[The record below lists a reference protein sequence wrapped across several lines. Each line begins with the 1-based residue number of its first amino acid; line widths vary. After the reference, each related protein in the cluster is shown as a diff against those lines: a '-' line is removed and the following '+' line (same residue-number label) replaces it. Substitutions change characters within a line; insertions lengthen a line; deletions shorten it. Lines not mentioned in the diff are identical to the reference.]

1 MDVNLTPDT
10 EKKLLDLAATS
21 GRGTDDLIEDAVAGY
36 YDDVL
41 QTRQHIEEG
50 YLQAERGALIGGEQA
65 QREIQALKTT
75 WRQEHARPQ

>member
-1 MDVNLTPDT
+1 M

-36 YDDVL
+36 YDGML

-50 YLQAERGALIGGEQA
+50 YLQADHGELIDGEQA
-65 QREIQALKTT
+65 RREIQAMKENWHRERSLK
-75 WRQEHARPQ
+75 R

>member
-1 MDVNLTPDT
+1 MEVNLTPDT

-36 YDDVL
+36 YDGLL

-50 YLQAERGALIGGEQA
+50 YLQAESGELIDGDQA
-65 QREIQALKTT
+65 QREIQDMKET
-75 WRQEHARPQ
+75 WRQEQAHRQ

>member
-1 MDVNLTPDT
+1 MEVNLTPDT
-10 EKKLLDLAATS
+10 ERKRLDLAATS

-50 YLQAERGALIGGEQA
+50 YLQAERGELIGGEQA
-65 QREIQALKTT
+65 QPPGG
-75 WRQEHARPQ
+75 RPYSPGPRFGATIS